1 MRKIHALLAAA
12 VLLSGA
18 AQAQNRPQI
27 TNGDFETWTF
37 DGVNLPNYFNSFQTA
52 DGSYASYGYDSSNRQ
67 VQRSTDTRPGSAG
80 QYSCH
85 IWSRLVEVKILG
97 ITIAKA
103 NAQGNLTT
111 GRVHAGST
119 SADGDN
125 NFNYSDRDGS
135 NTLNGFKNPC
145 AMPFTGKPDSL
156 VVWVKFTP
164 DGTDTSNP
172 YAKISATIHSD
183 YDYVDGAT
191 ASSTSDSKY
200 VVAKAVNQTIT
211 KTNGQ
216 WKRISIPFVYTNN
229 GAEPKYILLTATTN
243 AKAGKGG
250 TNDHMYLDD
259 ITLVYNQSYQLS
271 IPAQGWASMYL
282 GFNAKVPSNA
292 KVYYVTELVA
302 GYAKLQEIP
311 AGSVIPA
318 NTGVIVRSDAS
329 SVTFESSIMDP
340 VAVTGNILKGR
351 TTATGVNGRKF
362 YVLSPAS
369 TKERAVFGL
378 YQGTGLGANKAYIE
392 AQ

>member
-1 MRKIHALLAAA
+1 MRKTIALLTAA
-12 VLLSGA
+12 VLLCGT
-18 AQAQNRPQI
+18 AQAQTQI
-27 TNGDFETWTF
+27 SNGDFETWTF

-52 DGSYASYGYDSSNRQ
+52 DGSYASYGYDASNRQ
-67 VQRSTDTRPGSAG
+67 VQRSTDTRPGSSG

-85 IWSRLVEVKILG
+85 IWSRLVEVKILFFS
-97 ITIAKA
+97 IKA

-125 NFNYSDRDGS
+125 NYNYSDRDGS
-135 NTLNGFKNPC
+135 NTLNGFTNPC

-156 VVWVKFTP
+156 VAWVKFAP
-164 DGTDTSNP
+164 DGTDTANP
-172 YAKISATIHSD
+172 YAKVTATIHSD
-183 YDYVDGAT
+183 FDDVDGAT
-191 ASSTSDSKY
+191 ASATSDSKY
-200 VVAKAVNQTIT
+200 VVAKAINQKIT

-216 WKRISIPFVYTNN
+216 WKRLSIPFEYTNN
-229 GAEPKYILLTATTN
+229 GAQPKYILLTATTN
-243 AKAGKGG
+243 ALAGKGG

-271 IPAQGWASMYL
+271 IPSQGWASLYL
-282 GFNAKVPSNA
+282 GFPAKVPANA

-311 AGSVIPA
+311 AGGVIPA

-329 SVTFESSIMDP
+329 SVTFESSAMDP
-340 VAVTGNILKGR
+340 STVTGNILKGR
-351 TTATGVNGRKF
+351 TTATGVHGNKY

-369 TKERAVFGL
+369 TKDRAVFGL
-378 YQGTGLGANKAYIE
+378 YQGTALGANKAYIE
-392 AQ
+392 MQ